1 MKLFFYKSFLVFF
14 LFLAAFHFSFGYVV
28 KKVEKNIETNIS
40 KEKAEEFKSLIIDE
54 MEKAIVKE
62 DYIKPKD
69 ALIINKFIDK
79 IKSDLNKNK

>member
-1 MKLFFYKSFLVFF
+1 MKLFFYKSILVFF

-62 DYIKPKD
+62 NYIKPKD

>member
-1 MKLFFYKSFLVFF
+1 
-14 LFLAAFHFSFGYVV
+14 
-28 KKVEKNIETNIS
+28 
-40 KEKAEEFKSLIIDE
+40 

>member
-1 MKLFFYKSFLVFF
+1 MKLFFYKSILVFF

-69 ALIINKFIDK
+69 ALIINKSIDK

>member
-1 MKLFFYKSFLVFF
+1 MKLFFYKSILVFF

-62 DYIKPKD
+62 NYIKPKD

-79 IKSDLNKNK
+79 VKSDLNKNK

>member
-1 MKLFFYKSFLVFF
+1 MKLFFYKSILVFF
-14 LFLAAFHFSFGYVV
+14 LFLTAFHFSFGYVV
-28 KKVEKNIETNIS
+28 KKIEKNIETNIS

>member
-1 MKLFFYKSFLVFF
+1 MKLFFYKSLLVFF

>member
-1 MKLFFYKSFLVFF
+1 MKLFFYKSILVFF

>member
-1 MKLFFYKSFLVFF
+1 MKLFFYKSILVFF

-28 KKVEKNIETNIS
+28 KKIEKNIETNIS